1 MEESREGTLRT
12 RRLRAISRRPQP
24 SQIIEATLNNPMK
37 YTLTFLTACLISSG
51 ALHAAQDILIADFEG
66 ETYGDWKVEGEAF
79 GKGPARGAIGHQMPV
94 TGFRGKGLVNSF
106 NGGDGATGKLTSP
119 AFKVERKFMSCLIGG
134 GGWEG
139 ETCMNL
145 LVGGKVVRTATGTN
159 TKPGGSEALEPAG
172 WDVAEFAGKVA
183 VIQIVDSRKGP
194 WGHINVDHIVQTD
207 AKPALAAPLVAL
219 EKTLTVDGTHLIV
232 PVSNAAKGPGSV
244 ILLGIYDGETLVQ
257 DFTVGLPQGDAVSWL
272 AAYPIEHFGLKGKR
286 IKIAPVDG
294 KKVPESCRAAFGK
307 IQIGAASDALAAD
320 DYAKPYRNQFH
331 ASTRRG
337 WNNDPNG
344 MVFHGGKY
352 HLYYQYNPFGISWGN
367 MHWGHLESADLVHW
381 EEKPIALYQ
390 RTTKDAAFSGGGFV
404 DHNNTAGLGKDTL
417 FVAFTSTGRGEC
429 LAYSKDGGLS
439 FTELPENPV
448 VKHAGRD
455 PKIIWYQPEKKW
467 VMVVFDDKPCAE
479 TEATPPQQGSP
490 EGRANGNIAFYE
502 SRNLR
507 QWTRTGA
514 FTDPDRMAV
523 FECPELFEL
532 PVAGKA
538 GESRWILLAAQNRYF
553 IGKFDGKTFHK
564 ESGPHGTTHGA
575 LYAAQ
580 TFSDVPD
587 GRRIQIGW
595 VRTDMYVQQ
604 FPDQIVNQA
613 FTLPHE
619 LTLRE
624 TKDGLRVFFS
634 PVKELEQL
642 RGEVLA
648 EGKDLT
654 PAQANELLQKCA
666 GELSEVVI
674 EFADAGAKQLIING
688 TDASFNGRSAR
699 IFTDRTINEVYA
711 DGGISYEL
719 RKPQPKGFPSTE
731 TKLTAAEG
739 TAVRS
744 LKVFRL
750 KSIWNQK

>member
-1 MEESREGTLRT
+1 MKHTL
-12 RRLRAISRRPQP
+12 S
-24 SQIIEATLNNPMK
+24 
-37 YTLTFLTACLISSG
+37 FLTAFLIASAS
-51 ALHAAQDILIADFEG
+51 LHAASDILIADFES
-66 ETYGDWKVEGEAF
+66 ETYGDWKVEGDAF
-79 GKGPARGAIGHQMPV
+79 GKGPAHGSIGHQMPV
-94 TGFRGKGLVNSF
+94 TGFHAKGLVNTF
-106 NGGDGATGKLTSP
+106 NGGDGATGRLTSP
-119 AFKVERKFMSCLIGG
+119 AFKMERKYVSFLIGG

-145 LVGGKVVRTATGTN
+145 LVDGKVVRTATGTN

-172 WDVAEFAGKVA
+172 WDVAEFAGKSA

-194 WGHINVDHIVQTD
+194 WGHINVDHLVQTD

-257 DFTVGLPQGDAVSWL
+257 NFTVGLPQGDAVSWL

-294 KKVPESCRAAFGK
+294 KKVPETCSAAFAK
-307 IQIGAASDALAAD
+307 IKIGAASDALAAD

-344 MVFHGGKY
+344 MVFAGGKY

-390 RTTKDAAFSGGGFV
+390 HTTRDAAFSGGGFV
-404 DHNNTAGLGKDTL
+404 DHADTAGLGKDTL

-429 LAYSKDGGLS
+429 LAYSKDGGLT

-448 VKHAGRD
+448 VKNKGRD
-455 PKIIWYQPEKKW
+455 PKVIWYQPEQKW
-467 VMVVFDDKPCAE
+467 VMAVFDGEACAE
-479 TEATPPQQGSP
+479 TEATPSAGGP
-490 EGRANGNIAFYE
+490 EKRNNNIAFWE
-502 SRNLR
+502 SKNLR
-507 QWTRTGA
+507 HWTRTGA
-514 FTDPDRMAV
+514 FTDADRSAV
-523 FECPELFEL
+523 FECPEMFEL
-532 PVAGKA
+532 PVAGKP
-538 GESRWILLAAQNRYF
+538 GETRWILLAAQNRYF
-553 IGKFDGKTFHK
+553 IGKFDGNTFHK

-575 LYAAQ
+575 FYAAQ

-642 RGEVLA
+642 RREVLA

-654 PAQANELLQKCA
+654 PAQANELLQKCQ
-666 GELSEVVI
+666 GELSEVLI
-674 EFADAGAKQLIING
+674 EFADTGARQLTING

-699 IFTDRTINEVYA
+699 IFTDRTFNEIYA
-711 DGGISYEL
+711 DEGISYEL
-719 RKPQPKGFPSTE
+719 RKPQPKDFPSTE